1 MDILLLLLDAASFQS
16 GCSSAVV
23 TEVSDSGMHVDR
35 WKRFLGAG
43 ALAVVVL
50 ANTGCGVLFT
60 RRKVARVAL
69 APMKTAS
76 LQQLVDIFNRETNAI
91 HTMNAKVDLVASTG
105 GARSGTITRYRDIIA
120 YLLVRKPSDIRLVG
134 QFSLIGTL
142 FDMASDGTT
151 FQLNLPTKGQFI
163 IGHNDIIPAHVKN
176 PLEKLRPQVILQALL
191 INPIG
196 PDETV
201 AAMNDNAETSAEYT
215 MLVLRPDGKGMVHL
229 VRKITFSRYDLLPRR
244 QLIYD
249 DQGFIATRASY
260 GQYGL
265 VQGVEIPTQVVIE
278 RPAEEY
284 SLRLTVQKMT
294 LNQPLAA
301 EKFRIVR
308 PPNEKL
314 IQLSREDGVPVKE
327 LAGN

>member
-1 MDILLLLLDAASFQS
+1 MHAFS
-16 GCSSAVV
+16 SSAAF
-23 TEVSDSGMHVDR
+23 TGVSESGMHVDR
-35 WKRFLGAG
+35 WKRGVWIG
-43 ALAVVVL
+43 VL
-50 ANTGCGVLFT
+50 AAILLASTGCGVLFT
-60 RRKVARVAL
+60 RRKVTKLPL

-76 LQQLVDIFNRETNAI
+76 LSQLVDIFNRETNAI
-91 HTMNAKVDLVASTG
+91 STMDAKVDLVASTG
-105 GARSGTITRYRDIIA
+105 GARSGTITQYRDIIA
-120 YLLVRKPSDIRLVG
+120 FLLVRKPADIRLVG

-163 IGHNDIIPAHVKN
+163 IGHNNVIPARVKN

-201 AAMNDNAETSAEYT
+201 AAMNDNADTSAEYT

-244 QLIYD
+244 QVIYN

-260 GQYGL
+260 GEYSL
-265 VQGVEIPTQVVIE
+265 VQGVEIPGQIVIE
-278 RPAEEY
+278 RPQEEY

-294 LNQPLAA
+294 LNRPLGT
-301 EKFRIVR
+301 EKFHLDR
-308 PPNEKL
+308 PPNAKL
-314 IQLSREDGVPVKE
+314 IQLSRNGSVPFKNPE
-327 LAGN
+327 GN

>member
-1 MDILLLLLDAASFQS
+1 MDWRHALSSFAA
-16 GCSSAVV
+16 V
-23 TEVSDSGMHVDR
+23 TGVSESGMHLER
-35 WKRFLGAG
+35 WKRGLGIC
-43 ALAVVVL
+43 VL
-50 ANTGCGVLFT
+50 AALLLASTGCGLLFT
-60 RRKVARVAL
+60 RHKVAKL
-69 APMKTAS
+69 PMAPMKKAT
-76 LQQLVDIFNRETNAI
+76 LQQLVEIFNRQTNAI
-91 HTMNAKVDLVASTG
+91 TTMNAKVDLVASTG
-105 GARSGTITRYRDIIA
+105 GARSGTVTQYRDIIA

-163 IGHNDIIPAHVKN
+163 VGHNNIIPAHVKN

-191 INPIG
+191 INPIA
-196 PDETV
+196 PNETV
-201 AAMNDNAETSAEYT
+201 AAMNDNADTAAEYT
-215 MLVLRPDGKGMVHL
+215 MLVLRPDGKGIVHL

-244 QLIYD
+244 QVIYD
-249 DQGFIATRASY
+249 DQGFVATRASY
-260 GQYGL
+260 GQYAL
-265 VQGVEIPTQVVIE
+265 VQGVEIPMQIVIE

-294 LNQPLAA
+294 LNQPLGL
-301 EKFRIVR
+301 EKFHLNR

-314 IQLSREDGVPVKE
+314 IQLSQNGPEPLST